1 MKSLLLPLALVAITL
16 PSTGENWT
24 QFRGPRANGTTDE
37 ARVPSVL
44 NNAANLAWKAPLA
57 GRGLSSPIVV
67 GDRVFV
73 TASSGAR
80 QQRLLVLCFAVT
92 DGKLLW
98 ERQFAATGRTMCHE
112 KTCVAAPSPASD
124 GQRVFALFS
133 SNDLVCL
140 DLEGNLLWLRGLT
153 LDYPNASNSLG
164 LSSSLVVSSGV
175 VVAQIENEGDS
186 FAIGVSA
193 DSGLNRWKLERPKK
207 ANWASPVLLRDPSG
221 RELVGLQSSAGFSA
235 IEPATG
241 RVVWQQSLGASGI
254 PSTAVG
260 DGRIFVPS
268 RGLSAIEIPSGDAS
282 PKELWQNGQLR
293 PGTASPLLL
302 NDRLFTLNDAGVLT
316 AGAAANG
323 ERLWQLRLKGPFSA
337 SPVAAGGWI
346 YTVNEKGLIQV
357 VNPAKPEGEV
367 ISELALGET
376 ILGTPAIAGGALY
389 VRSDGALWKF
399 LDSRSASR

>member
-1 MKSLLLPLALVAITL
+1 
-16 PSTGENWT
+16 
-24 QFRGPRANGTTDE
+24 
-37 ARVPSVL
+37 
-44 NNAANLAWKAPLA
+44 
-57 GRGLSSPIVV
+57 
-67 GDRVFV
+67 VFI
-73 TASSGAR
+73 TASSGPR
-80 QQRLLVLCFAVT
+80 QQRLHVLCFAAA

-112 KTCVAAPSPASD
+112 KTCVAAPTPASD

-164 LSSSLVVSSGV
+164 LSSSLVVSGGV
-175 VVAQIENEGDS
+175 VVAQIENEGES
-186 FAIGVSA
+186 FAVGVAA
-193 DSGLNRWKLERPKK
+193 DSGVNRWKLERPKK
-207 ANWASPVLLRDPSG
+207 ANWTSPVVLRDPSG
-221 RELVGLQSSAGFSA
+221 RELVGLQSTAGFSA

-241 RVVWQQSLGASGI
+241 RVVWQQALGASVI

-268 RGLSAIEIPSGDAS
+268 RGLSAIEIPAGDAA

-302 NDRLFTLNDAGVLT
+302 GDRLFTLNDAGVLT
-316 AGAAANG
+316 AGSAANG

-337 SPVAAGGWI
+337 SPVTAGGWI

-357 VNPAKPEGEV
+357 VDPTKPEGEV
-367 ISELALGET
+367 VSELALGET

-399 LDSRSASR
+399 FDPQAAGR